1 MDDHSRTQGFVIVGR
16 LLLIVSASQSVRP
29 PFDSSLGIKQLS

>member
-29 PFDSSLGIKQLS
+29 FDSSLGIASN